1 MLYTKGSIEGYMGDS
16 KQKVI
21 SIDFDYLMTDE
32 TIDELLELL
41 RGKCNNWGEALHFK
55 MTLESE
61 DV

>member
-16 KQKVI
+16 KQIVI
-21 SIDFDYLMTDE
+21 SITFDYLMTDE

-41 RGKCNNWGEALHFK
+41 RSKCNNWGESLHFK